1 MPDQFYDD
9 EDPFAFYETS
19 AVNDREIST
28 GQKIIIELSLS
39 MGIGNTGPGSVIV
52 VVQNQS
58 TVTRF
63 QRSTPPTTSLIHMLR
78 SQL

>member
-52 VVQNQS
+52 VVQ
-58 TVTRF
+58 
-63 QRSTPPTTSLIHMLR
+63 I
-78 SQL
+78 